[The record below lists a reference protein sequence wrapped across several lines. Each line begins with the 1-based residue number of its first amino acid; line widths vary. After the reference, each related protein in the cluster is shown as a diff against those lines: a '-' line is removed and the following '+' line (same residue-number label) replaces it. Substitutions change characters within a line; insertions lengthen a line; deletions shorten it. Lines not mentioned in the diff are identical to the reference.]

1 MPWMINFLIRKTAK
15 PSPPPK
21 AVDLRPILA
30 AARARKQQSREAA
43 RFIALLQNPDRS
55 AAQ

>member
-43 RFIALLQNPDRS
+43 HFIALLQNADRN
-55 AAQ
+55 AAE

>member
-1 MPWMINFLIRKTAK
+1 MINFLNRKTEK